1 MQQPNKLYQ
10 SRIFDS
16 RILEKA
22 LLFRDFLI
30 YLHLLEKNNLNMS
43 KLSVVLKKFPRV
55 FWISNIMELFERWA
69 WYGFYNAFALYLT
82 LSKDTGALG
91 FTQVQKGVI
100 IGTGSMLLY
109 FLPVITG
116 AIADRLGY
124 KKMLILSY
132 TSYVAGYFM
141 VGTFES
147 YGLVF
152 AAYIFLAV
160 AGALFK
166 PIIQGTIAKTTTD
179 ETASVGFG
187 IFYVMVNIGGFI
199 GPFIAGF
206 LYKID
211 WNLVFLMSIITIAI
225 NYVFVFIF
233 YKEPDREPS
242 NIKFLK
248 NIGIAF
254 HNIWIAIKNWKYVLF
269 ILIMGLF
276 WTAFNQLYYSFPI
289 FLEQWV
295 DMDRIGALLGLA
307 EGTITAPTITS
318 MDAFFIIV
326 LQMWVSSV
334 SSRYRPLHSIIAGI
348 GILGAGLL
356 LMFIGQ
362 NPWIM
367 LVGLLVFGIGEMASS
382 PKFNE
387 YVGRIAP
394 PDKKALY
401 MGTVF
406 LAIAIGHFLAGWVSG
421 KPFEVLAD
429 KYYLLSKAVQDKG
442 LSIQPIS
449 EHFTQTQYF
458 ERAQELFGMDGQ
470 QLTQYL
476 WDTYHPSNVWYMFT
490 GIAVGASIL
499 LLLYD
504 RFILKGQANKV
515 E

>member
-1 MQQPNKLYQ
+1 
-10 SRIFDS
+10 
-16 RILEKA
+16 
-22 LLFRDFLI
+22 
-30 YLHLLEKNNLNMS
+30 MS
-43 KLSVVLKKFPRV
+43 KLTEVLKKFPRV
-55 FWISNIMELFERWA
+55 FWVSNIMELFERWA

-82 LSKDTGALG
+82 LSRDTGALG
-91 FTQVQKGVI
+91 FTQVQKGAI

-109 FLPVITG
+109 FLPIITG

-124 KKMLILSY
+124 KKMLFLSY
-132 TSYVAGYFM
+132 TTYVAGFFM
-141 VGTFES
+141 VGTFQS

-152 AAYIFLAV
+152 AAYIFLAI

-166 PIIQGTIAKTTTD
+166 PIISGMIAKTTTS

-187 IFYVMVNIGGFI
+187 IFYIMVNIGGFI

-225 NYVFVFIF
+225 NYIFVFF
-233 YKEPDREPS
+233 FFKEPYREAS
-242 NIKFLK
+242 DVKFLK

-254 HNIWIAIKNWKYVLF
+254 QNIWITLKNWKYVLF
-269 ILIMGLF
+269 LVIMGLF
-276 WTAFNQLYYSFPI
+276 WTAFNQLYYSFPV
-289 FLEQWV
+289 FLEHWV
-295 DMDRIGALLGLA
+295 DMDRISAFLGMA
-307 EGTITAPTITS
+307 PGTITAPTITS
-318 MDAFFIIV
+318 MNAFFIIV
-326 LQMWVSSV
+326 LQMWVSSI
-334 SSRYRPLHSIIAGI
+334 SMRYRPLHSMMTGI
-348 GILGAGLL
+348 MILGGGLL
-356 LMFIGQ
+356 LMFLTQ
-362 NPWIM
+362 NPWVM
-367 LVGLLVFGIGEMASS
+367 LVGVLIFAIGEMASS

-429 KYYLLSKAVQDKG
+429 KYYLLAKAVEQKG
-442 LSIQPIS
+442 FTIQPIS
-449 EHFTQTQYF
+449 GQFSQTQYF
-458 ERAQELFGMDGQ
+458 ERAQELFGMDGP
-470 QLTQYL
+470 QLTKYL
-476 WDTYHPSNVWYMFT
+476 WDTYNPSSVWFLFT
-490 GIAVGASIL
+490 GIAVAASLL

-504 RFILKGQANKV
+504 RFILKGQENAV